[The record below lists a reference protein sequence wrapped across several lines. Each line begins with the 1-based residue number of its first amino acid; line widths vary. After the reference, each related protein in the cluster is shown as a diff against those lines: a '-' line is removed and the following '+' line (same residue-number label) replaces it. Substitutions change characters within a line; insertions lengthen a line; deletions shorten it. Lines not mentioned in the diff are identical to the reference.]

1 MINDLLPSN
10 AQTWKYVDDTT
21 LAEVI
26 PKDGVSHIQK
36 AVDLVVCWSRSNK
49 LQLNVDKCKNLT
61 IDFKRIRQSFIL
73 ILINDKGLDY
83 VTKVKI
89 LGLNITNNLLWND
102 HISDMIK
109 KANKRLYFFLSYLNE
124 LVFRQ
129 MIFLISI
136 ALV

>member
-26 PKDGVSHIQK
+26 PKDGVNHIQS
-36 AVDLVVCWSRSNK
+36 AVDSVVCWSRSNK